1 MKVVIQR
8 VQNASVTVEGEIIG
22 QIKHG
27 YVVLVGM
34 GEEDDEKSVEKYLA
48 KIMKLRIFQ
57 DDAGKTN
64 LSIKDVRGEL
74 LFISQFTLM
83 AELKG
88 MNRPS
93 FSHAMKPNRAKE
105 LYEYMLKM
113 AMEYGLKVES
123 GEFGADMKVDLVNEG
138 PFTIVLD
145 GSCV

>member
-64 LSIKDVRGEL
+64 LSIMDVRGEL

-105 LYEYMLKM
+105 LYEYMLKK